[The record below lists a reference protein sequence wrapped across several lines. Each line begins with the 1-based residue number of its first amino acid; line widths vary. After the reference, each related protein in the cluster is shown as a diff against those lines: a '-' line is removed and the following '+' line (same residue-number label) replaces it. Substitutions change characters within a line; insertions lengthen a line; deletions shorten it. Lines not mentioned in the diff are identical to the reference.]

1 MGGGADPPPSPCRSN
16 PSAPFV
22 FCHDANQSSGS
33 KSARPHGVHG
43 DDAQL
48 QLTDDAND
56 RGVCAG
62 DVCADDAA
70 ADDERECA
78 TLQWLLSARRTN
90 AGSAAKKIASNASRS
105 PRVRCSGRPRECARG
120 AGSSSARAAQR
131 TRAQVGAAQ
140 VGAAQVGAPE
150 FVAQRERSAV

>member
-1 MGGGADPPPSPCRSN
+1 MGEGPTLHPPPVALTQVRLASSV
-16 PSAPFV
+16 S
-22 FCHDANQSSGS
+22 HDANQSSGS

-105 PRVRCSGRPRECARG
+105 PRVRCSGRPR
-120 AGSSSARAAQR
+120 
-131 TRAQVGAAQ
+131 
-140 VGAAQVGAPE
+140 
-150 FVAQRERSAV
+150 